1 MRDLLLRPTSL
12 HDSGRMERITGVVLD
27 LLFDLAQQSA
37 PICSCPQ
44 PWASPAAYDTD
55 DFAPFSTGGPA

>member
-1 MRDLLLRPTSL
+1 
-12 HDSGRMERITGVVLD
+12 MERITGVVLD